1 MYTKTAH
8 KQGRAGCGLKTRVGR
23 LLTLVLSAALLPF
36 VPISVAHAGSAGS
49 SSGVLLVS
57 VRIEPYATL
66 KVVSQAQ
73 AIVVTD
79 ADIRQGYVDVNSA
92 SLFQIKTNSTM
103 GYRLAF
109 ENTGATF
116 TEVRVEGPGIDSV
129 LTNGTGF
136 VYQPYS
142 RATVSLPLSY
152 RFTLSGNI
160 SPGTYAW
167 PLAVSVNP
175 VR

>member
-1 MYTKTAH
+1 MRTKD
-8 KQGRAGCGLKTRVGR
+8 RR
-23 LLTLVLSAALLPF
+23 LILVLVAVFLLF
-36 VPISVAHAGSAGS
+36 APISVAHAGTGRLTVNAT
-49 SSGVLLVS
+49 
-57 VRIEPYATL
+57 ITPYATL
-66 KVVSQAQ
+66 TVVSQAQ
-73 AIVVTD
+73 AIVITD
-79 ADIRQGYVDVNSA
+79 ADIQQGYVDVNSA
-92 SLFQIKTNSTM
+92 SLFQIKNNSTM

-142 RATVSLPLSY
+142 RAPVSLPLSY
-152 RFTLSGNI
+152 RFMLSGNI
-160 SPGTYAW
+160 SPGIYAW
-167 PLAVSVNP
+167 PLVVSVNP